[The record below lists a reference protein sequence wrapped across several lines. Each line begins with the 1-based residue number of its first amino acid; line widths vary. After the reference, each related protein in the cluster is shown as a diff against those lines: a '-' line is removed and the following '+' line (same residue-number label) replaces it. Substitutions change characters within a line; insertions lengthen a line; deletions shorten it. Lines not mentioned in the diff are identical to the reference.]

1 VSGERGLD
9 HPLRP
14 AAEADLARLIPHIER
29 LSGLWSH
36 WRGVVLVRDVAYP
49 FSGQKHGWC
58 GISLR
63 EDVLLDATL
72 RWRTMIHEGLH
83 SVSGAFSPGRP
94 DPMSRRWEEAIVEQ
108 MQRLRRQRVLRAA
121 GVEMDDEVFLSADN
135 EHGYNLFIR
144 ALEAH
149 RRRQGAEI
157 EAFYLGLLRADA
169 AGRAGMLV
177 AATRALR
184 VQRWQELL

>member
-1 VSGERGLD
+1 MVSITRC
-9 HPLRP
+9 
-14 AAEADLARLIPHIER
+14 ARLRR
-29 LSGLWSH
+29 LIWTASSLTSSDSLGCGRTGAVSSWFATLH
-36 WRGVVLVRDVAYP
+36 TQ

-108 MQRLRRQRVLRAA
+108 MQRLLRQRVLRAA
-121 GVEMDDEVFLSADN
+121 GVEMDDEVFRSADN

>member
-1 VSGERGLD
+1 MSEERGPD

-29 LSGLWSH
+29 LTALQSH
-36 WRGVVLVRDVAYP
+36 WRGVVLVRDDTFRFA
-49 FSGQKHGWC
+49 GQKHGWC

-63 EDVLLDATL
+63 EDILVDAPR
-72 RWRTMIHEGLH
+72 RWRTMIHVGLH
-83 SVSGAFSPGRP
+83 SVSGAFSPGRL

-108 MQRLRRQRVLRAA
+108 LQRLLRQRVLRAV
-121 GVEMDDEVFLSADN
+121 GVEMDDEVFFRVDS
-135 EHGYNLFIR
+135 EHIYNASIR

-149 RRRQGAEI
+149 RQRQGAEI
-157 EAFYLGLLRADA
+157 EAFYLDLLRVDVAR
-169 AGRAGMLV
+169 RAGIVV

-184 VQRWQELL
+184 VQREQEPL